1 MLGDRMAGNGVRRD
15 AAGVALGAC
24 GGRHDQRHR
33 EERRRQRSERDMP
46 QDFSELGIGHDRLPA
61 RYVSIAAESDPKKQ
75 PIPRYLW

>member
-1 MLGDRMAGNGVRRD
+1 
-15 AAGVALGAC
+15 
-24 GGRHDQRHR
+24 
-33 EERRRQRSERDMP
+33 MP